1 MAKAS
6 FIVDDDLDNQ
16 VENRLVAGQ
25 SKASWYRY
33 AVQTVM
39 SCDVLLDDIYE
50 PYQHD
55 EREEFIQ
62 EAVAEKIEREKENN
76 GY

>member
-1 MAKAS
+1 MARAS
-6 FIVDDDLDNQ
+6 FIVEDDLDSQ

-33 AVQTVM
+33 SVETIMA
-39 SCDVLLDDIYE
+39 CDILLDDLYE

-55 EREEFIQ
+55 ERREFIE

-76 GY
+76 GF